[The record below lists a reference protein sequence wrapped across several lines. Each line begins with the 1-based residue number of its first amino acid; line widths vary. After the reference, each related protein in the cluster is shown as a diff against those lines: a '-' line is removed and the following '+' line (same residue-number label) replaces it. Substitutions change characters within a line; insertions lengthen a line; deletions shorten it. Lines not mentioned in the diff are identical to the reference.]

1 MPISFRDSDE
11 IEELGVA
18 GYLKID
24 SPGEGKSFRGALFL
38 VNARGEPVEFSY
50 NKIETPASFLWRQ
63 DDIQKHATRKLVTS
77 LLDTCQKTP
86 RFLICMAEEIGH
98 ELFCNEIHVEIL
110 VCRIGTSLQSTSHS
124 SQEIEATLED
134 PEPINLFWFPEQPG
148 NESLEHQ
155 LLLRLN
161 SAGILFEPFE
171 RALAG
176 LREVY
181 DTPGEQLNA
190 GD

>member
-110 VCRIGTSLQSTSHS
+110 VCRIGHHCRVLHTLVRKSKQLWKTLSRLIFSGFLNNQGMSH
-124 SQEIEATLED
+124 
-134 PEPINLFWFPEQPG
+134 
-148 NESLEHQ
+148 
-155 LLLRLN
+155 
-161 SAGILFEPFE
+161 
-171 RALAG
+171 
-176 LREVY
+176 
-181 DTPGEQLNA
+181 
-190 GD
+190 

>member
-1 MPISFRDSDE
+1 MPISFRDADE

-24 SPGEGKSFRGALFL
+24 APGEGKTFRGALFL

-98 ELFCNEIHVEIL
+98 ELFCNEIHLEIL
-110 VCRIGTSLQSTSHS
+110 VCRIGTSLQSISHS
-124 SQEIEATLED
+124 SQEIEVTLED
-134 PEPINLFWFPEQPG
+134 PDPINIFWFPEQPG
-148 NESLEHQ
+148 DESLEHQ
-155 LLLRLN
+155 LLLRLI
-161 SAGILFEPFE
+161 SAGMLFEPFE

-176 LREVY
+176 LQEVY
-181 DTPGEQLNA
+181 DTPL
-190 GD
+190 GDN